1 MSWMLKQFAAAML
14 IIAAGLCASAWGQ
27 ASAPA
32 TRPSTQTASSDMSS
46 RPVGPSEGRQIESG
60 PQSPWTQWFRTLAAL
75 ALVVVLIVA
84 ARFMLKRFGPVT
96 GQQRRD
102 MLDVLARTAVSPRHQ
117 LLLVRLGR
125 RVVLVGQAP
134 TSLTTLSEITD
145 ADEVASIIEAAT
157 SGVGLKKI
165 AAGLEKREGGV

>member
-75 ALVVVLIVA
+75 ALVVLLTLLI
-84 ARFMLKRFGPVT
+84 L
-96 GQQRRD
+96 
-102 MLDVLARTAVSPRHQ
+102 
-117 LLLVRLGR
+117 
-125 RVVLVGQAP
+125 VLVPPA
-134 TSLTTLSEITD
+134 I
-145 ADEVASIIEAAT
+145 AVAVVVPLLALRILGGS
-157 SGVGLKKI
+157 SKKI
-165 AAGLEKREGGV
+165 TNKRPHHEKTMYYRNPL